1 MKKANRQT
9 IDSKRRTPKQT
20 RARDTLEVI
29 FDATARVIEEEG
41 RSALNTNRVAE
52 RAGISI
58 GTLYQYFANKEAILC
73 AMARRELEEAGVAVM
88 RAISGSAGDPVRLA
102 IRALISAFEHRR
114 EVRRIAMDTLA
125 SEGFGAELGENVEK
139 VAQMLAA
146 ESGRLVP
153 GQAGPIPA
161 SSLFVLTRAV
171 NGVLRAAAQE
181 ESPYLGTEE
190 FEDNL
195 VRLVQSYLG
204 ALRN

>member
-1 MKKANRQT
+1 M
-9 IDSKRRTPKQT
+9 
-20 RARDTLEVI
+20 
-29 FDATARVIEEEG
+29 
-41 RSALNTNRVAE
+41 AE

-73 AMARRELEEAGVAVM
+73 AMARRELQEAGAAVLA
-88 RAISGSAGDPVRLA
+88 AISGSAGTSQADPVRLA
-102 IRALISAFEHRR
+102 IRALISAFAHRR

-146 ESGRLVP
+146 ESGRLLP
-153 GQAGPIPA
+153 GQDGPIPA

-181 ESPYLGTEE
+181 ESPYLGTPE

-195 VRLVQSYLG
+195 VRLVQSYL
-204 ALRN
+204 ASIRN